1 MSANPE
7 RGEINVELDG
17 VAHVLTP
24 SYEARV
30 AISRQTG
37 KSIQQLAV
45 AAGDGSLMEEDA
57 AIVVCECI
65 RAHGKAT
72 GDRDLQ
78 SYNPRRVGECLA
90 ETAMLT
96 IDKKIELL
104 LYLALTGG
112 YTAKGEI
119 KARPATVTAT
129 EPTRDNIAA

>member
-1 MSANPE
+1 MTANPE
-7 RGEINVELDG
+7 RGEIEVDLDG
-17 VAHVLTP
+17 VPHVLTP

-37 KSIQQLAV
+37 KSILQLAT

-57 AIVVCECI
+57 AIVVTECI
-65 RAHGKAT
+65 RAHGKAI

-78 SYNPRRVGECLA
+78 SYRPLRVGEYLA
-90 ETAMLT
+90 ETGMLSVV
-96 IDKKIELL
+96 KRIELL

-119 KARPATVTAT
+119 KAPIATTAAA
-129 EPTRDNIAA
+129 EPEDIAD